1 MQFPTVGNY
10 NISNC
15 MFYIMSSH
23 SMEFEYLNDVP
34 VMTLDVNEDFKGDK
48 IKCANMIEKVGT
60 VSACVKIRN
69 HQLML
74 SLLFIYCIS
83 MYVFARFNKSLHLP
97 HFPSKMEMSNECH
110 HKFVSNLLACCYKRR
125 QFGQNAAWDWVSCD
139 SGLSDAIKCLSTG
152 IGTFT
157 RVNTHCAC
165 SWTSFMLMLSA
176 VVNSGTY
183 FHIRHKKPCST
194 HSLVLLHKPNCYPRR
209 GGEKKSKVMICA
221 FVGLDFNANLT
232 PFLFFAFL

>member
-97 HFPSKMEMSNECH
+97 HFPSKMEISNEWLNRFEQHCV
-110 HKFVSNLLACCYKRR
+110 KTQCCKKMFQIYSLAVIKE
-125 QFGQNAAWDWVSCD
+125 D
-139 SGLSDAIKCLSTG
+139 SLGK
-152 IGTFT
+152 
-157 RVNTHCAC
+157 
-165 SWTSFMLMLSA
+165 MLHE
-176 VVNSGTY
+176 TE
-183 FHIRHKKPCST
+183 F
-194 HSLVLLHKPNCYPRR
+194 LVIQ
-209 GGEKKSKVMICA
+209 GSVKSKVMICA

-232 PFLFFAFL
+232 PFLFLFFAFL